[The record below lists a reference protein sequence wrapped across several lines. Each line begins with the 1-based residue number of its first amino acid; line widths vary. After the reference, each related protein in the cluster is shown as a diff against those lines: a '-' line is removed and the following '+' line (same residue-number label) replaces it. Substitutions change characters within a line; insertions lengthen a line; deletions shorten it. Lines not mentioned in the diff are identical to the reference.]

1 MRPEAGVQRTVLS
14 SDSLTTVLRVREE
27 EEERESTRG
36 LRGLV
41 CRRV

>member
-27 EEERESTRG
+27 EEREKVREG
-36 LRGLV
+36 FGA
-41 CRRV
+41 